1 MSLKSQLREAI
12 LNIWR
17 KDTMIE
23 ELSSENSRLSKSNA
37 MLQTKLDLAM
47 QGLRNIKEYADT
59 MGIAKKTV
67 DETDSGQRL

>member
-1 MSLKSQLREAI
+1 
-12 LNIWR
+12 
-17 KDTMIE
+17 MIE

-59 MGIAKKTV
+59 MGIAKKTL
-67 DETDSGQRL
+67 DEIDSV

>member
-59 MGIAKKTV
+59 MGIAKKTL
-67 DETDSGQRL
+67 DEIDSV